1 MSRRLHALLEV
12 PGSIECR
19 IIGRVN
25 RFVVKVD
32 LSGSEALAYL
42 QNTGRLRDYLKPD
55 RIGFCA
61 PLKKARKLRYRLLAV
76 KDDGF
81 SALIDTLLQARGF
94 EKAVERGLIPWL
106 RGYRIER
113 REVSVGR
120 VRLDYLARRGSD
132 RAFIELKSGV
142 LRIDDYAAYPDCP
155 SKRARDQLKAMMR
168 LARRGERVFLVF
180 VAAIP
185 RVRGFRLNP
194 EADPSLCDLIRECRR
209 AGVEVRGVA
218 MTYDPKSSTI
228 LLLDP
233 SIPIEL

>member
-1 MSRRLHALLEV
+1 MSRRFHALMEV

-19 IIGRVN
+19 VIGRVS

-32 LSGSEALAYL
+32 LSGSETLAYL
-42 QNTGRLRDYLKPD
+42 QNTGRLQEYLKPD
-55 RIGFCA
+55 RIGVCA
-61 PLKKARKLRYRLLAV
+61 PLKNPGRLRYRLFAIR
-76 KDDGF
+76 DDDF

-113 REVSVGR
+113 REVSLDR

-142 LRIDDYAAYPDCP
+142 LRIGDYAAYPDCP
-155 SKRARDQLKAMMR
+155 SKRARDQLKATMK

-185 RVRGFRLNP
+185 GVRGFRLNR
-194 EADPSLCDLIRECRR
+194 EADRELCGLVAEAVE
-209 AGVEVRGVA
+209 AGVIV
-218 MTYDPKSSTI
+218 KSIQICYNHGESSVI
-228 LLLDP
+228 LLDP
-233 SIPIEL
+233 DLPVKI